1 VGRVSGKRAGVTVN
15 GLSGSTDETD
25 LTDRRK
31 MKISKID
38 HIGIAVKDLKM
49 VARLYSDAFGLKVS
63 DEIDAPGKKL
73 RIAFVEISGTK
84 LEFLMP
90 TDKESVVAKFIDKR
104 GEGIHHICFE
114 VDDIEKAVSE
124 LKSKGMEFVDDKP
137 RLGVEGDKIVF
148 LQPKSVHGVL
158 IELKQK

>member
-1 VGRVSGKRAGVTVN
+1 
-15 GLSGSTDETD
+15 
-25 LTDRRK
+25 

-38 HIGIAVKDLKM
+38 HIGIAVKDLKK
-49 VARLYSDAFGLKVS
+49 VGSLYSDAFGLKVS
-63 DEIDAPGKKL
+63 DEIDAPERKL
-73 RIAFVEISGTK
+73 RIAFTEVTGVK

-114 VDDIEKAVSE
+114 VSDIEKAISE
-124 LKSKGMEFVDDKP
+124 LRDKGVELVDEKP

-148 LQPKSVHGVL
+148 LQPKSTFGVL
-158 IELKQK
+158 VELKEK

>member
-1 VGRVSGKRAGVTVN
+1 
-15 GLSGSTDETD
+15 
-25 LTDRRK
+25 
-31 MKISKID
+31 MKLKKIE

-49 VARLYSDAFGLKVS
+49 VARLYSDAFGLKLS
-63 DEIDAPGKKL
+63 EEIDVPERKL
-73 RIAFVEISGTK
+73 RIAFVELSGVK

-90 TDKESVVAKFIDKR
+90 TDKQSVVAKFIDKR

-124 LKSKGMEFVDDKP
+124 LKSKGIELVDEKP

-148 LQPKSVHGVL
+148 LQPKSAFGVL
-158 IELKQK
+158 IELKEK

>member
-1 VGRVSGKRAGVTVN
+1 
-15 GLSGSTDETD
+15 
-25 LTDRRK
+25 

-38 HIGIAVKDLKM
+38 HIGIAVKDLNTVGKFY
-49 VARLYSDAFGLKVS
+49 ADAFGLNIS
-63 DEIDAPGKKL
+63 GEIDAPERKL
-73 RIAFVEISGTK
+73 KNAFTEISGIK

-90 TDKESVVAKFIDKR
+90 TDEESVVAKFIDKR

-114 VDDIEKAVSE
+114 VEDIEKAVSE
-124 LKSKGMEFVDDKP
+124 LKSKGVELVDEKP

-148 LQPKSVHGVL
+148 LQPKSVFGVL

>member
-1 VGRVSGKRAGVTVN
+1 
-15 GLSGSTDETD
+15 
-25 LTDRRK
+25 

-49 VARLYSDAFGLKVS
+49 VGRLYSDVFGLDFS
-63 DEIDAPGKKL
+63 DEVDAPERKL
-73 RIAFVEISGTK
+73 RIAFVEISGVK

-114 VDDIEKAVSE
+114 VDDIEKAASD
-124 LKSKGMEFVDDKP
+124 LKSKGVGLVDEKP
-137 RLGVEGDKIVF
+137 RLGVEGEKIVF
-148 LQPKSVHGVL
+148 LQPKSAYGVM
-158 IELKQK
+158 IELKEK